1 MLTLKQAVACIDKGV
16 ARAQGL
22 GFQVAI
28 AVVDEGGHLVACHRM
43 DGALWITPEIAR
55 AKANAAAAFRTTTLD
70 MEERFSKG
78 RQLFAGNVAALGDYQ
93 LVFGKGGVPIVDNGQ
108 VVGAVGV
115 SGAVPADNDHEIE
128 FFAIHIEAD
137 EVHGERGYQIVERHC
152 TTPERRA
159 EAVDAVRQAT
169 EMRWQYMTGLHR
181 AYVLKEDL

>member
-1 MLTLKQAVACIDKGV
+1 VLTLKQAVACIDKGV
-16 ARAQGL
+16 AKAQGL

-115 SGAVPADNDHEIE
+115 SGAVPADNDH
-128 FFAIHIEAD
+128 AI
-137 EVHGERGYQIVERHC
+137 
-152 TTPERRA
+152 A
-159 EAVDAVRQAT
+159 EAAAGGSSSAAR
-169 EMRWQYMTGLHR
+169 H
-181 AYVLKEDL
+181 